1 LSVLGARRCVG
12 HDIDPAKVERL
23 VAKGAT
29 KADSAEPV
37 AACQDLFKAMGK
49 NVFHVGALG
58 QGAGYAFENR
68 VPRMPTRDFA
78 PGGTIDISFTD
89 QELETAFASGS
100 ACRCSS
106 ST

>member
-1 LSVLGARRCVG
+1 MSVLGARPYVVQ
-12 HDIDPAKVERL
+12 DIDPAKVERR

-29 KADSAEPV
+29 KAGSDETV

-58 QGAGYAFENR
+58 QGASYAFENR
-68 VPRMPTRDFA
+68 VPRMLARHFA
-78 PGGTIDISFTD
+78 PGGTVDISFKD

-106 ST
+106 PT